1 MIERLT
7 IVRESI
13 ESGFYPSTALL
24 RKTVMD
30 KLGTDVSLPTL
41 YRDLS
46 FLRDRCGLDI
56 EYDFYRH
63 GYYIK
68 AADSEQEEMNMKN
81 KKKYSFNVGANY
93 NAKTDEWNI
102 SLGVNIDLE
111 QEDTNR
117 ALETSEEDY
126 RLEDNTN

>member
-1 MIERLT
+1 
-7 IVRESI
+7 
-13 ESGFYPSTALL
+13 
-24 RKTVMD
+24 
-30 KLGTDVSLPTL
+30 
-41 YRDLS
+41 
-46 FLRDRCGLDI
+46 
-56 EYDFYRH
+56 
-63 GYYIK
+63 
-68 AADSEQEEMNMKN
+68 MNMKN